1 MQSCQ
6 GSRAYWQQVTAC
18 KISQS
23 FGEKKGKTGFFL
35 GNPWCCDLV
44 DGEDSGVTCL
54 VSLDLLRS
62 WSSMHPRAWA
72 RLTSQLGQNWVP
84 RVHESPLALENRLL
98 QLCCNPGTCPFL
110 FFYLLSFLWIFSPCS
125 PVVSRLLLGRAL
137 LLASSMCRV
146 FLYWLLNLIH
156 TSQRALLWLLL
167 SLFVV
172 FGHRNN

>member
-98 QLCCNPGTCPFL
+98 QLCCNPGTWPFL
-110 FFYLLSFLWIFSPCS
+110 FFYLLIFLWIFSPCS
-125 PVVSRLLLGRAL
+125 PVVSRLLGRAL
-137 LLASSMCRV
+137 LLDC
-146 FLYWLLNLIH
+146 LIH
-156 TSQRALLWLLL
+156 VPCVSALAVKSHPYIPESSALASAESFCCPWPQE
-167 SLFVV
+167 
-172 FGHRNN
+172 